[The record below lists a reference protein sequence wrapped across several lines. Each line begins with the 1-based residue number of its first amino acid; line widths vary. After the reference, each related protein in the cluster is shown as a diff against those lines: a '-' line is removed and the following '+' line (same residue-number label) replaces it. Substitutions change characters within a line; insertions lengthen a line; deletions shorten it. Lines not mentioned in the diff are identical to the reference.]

1 MAPRAS
7 ERPWVPPPEAGSH
20 AASTSITGQR
30 KLAGDE
36 GVWFFISADITLFA
50 LLFLLFMVE
59 RSKAPALF
67 EQSRPLL
74 DPRLGVLNTLIL
86 LTSSWLVALA
96 VHSARLGRRAAVSRY
111 LTLGM
116 LVGAGFA
123 VSKIFEYWHKI
134 SAGITMLSND
144 FFMFYFALTG
154 LHFLH
159 FVVGMVVL
167 AVCLAKS
174 RQDAMDERF
183 VVWIESSGCYW
194 HMVDLLWI
202 VLFPMLY
209 LLHVP

>member
-1 MAPRAS
+1 MH
-7 ERPWVPPPEAGSH
+7 PPEAS
-20 AASTSITGQR
+20 AAAQNITQAPSTGQR

-36 GVWFFISADITLFA
+36 GVWFFISADIGMFA
-50 LLFLLFMVE
+50 MFFLLFMLE
-59 RSKAPALF
+59 RFKAPALF
-67 EQSRPLL
+67 EQSRRQLEPLL
-74 DPRLGVLNTLIL
+74 GVINTLIL
-86 LTSSWLVALA
+86 LSSSYLVALA
-96 VHSARLGRRAAVSRY
+96 VHSARAGRREAVSRY
-111 LTLGM
+111 LILGM

-123 VSKIFEYWHKI
+123 VTKMYEYWHKI
-134 SAGITMLSND
+134 SSGITLLTND

-159 FVVGMVVL
+159 FLIGMVVL

-174 RQDAMDERF
+174 RVDAMGDRF

-209 LLHVP
+209 LLHSP

>member
-1 MAPRAS
+1 MPRPDGNPHAS
-7 ERPWVPPPEAGSH
+7 
-20 AASTSITGQR
+20 ASLTGQR

-59 RSKAPALF
+59 RGKAPALF
-67 EQSRPLL
+67 EQSRQAL
-74 DPRLGVLNTLIL
+74 DPLLGVLNTLIL

-96 VHSARLGRRAAVSRY
+96 VHSARLGQRATVSRY

-123 VSKIFEYWHKI
+123 VSKIVEYWHKI
-134 SAGITMLSND
+134 AAGITMLSND

-174 RQDAMDERF
+174 RSDDLDDRY
-183 VVWIESSGCYW
+183 VIWIESSACYW
-194 HMVDLLWI
+194 HMVDLLWL

-209 LLHVP
+209 LLHTP

>member
-1 MAPRAS
+1 MH
-7 ERPWVPPPEAGSH
+7 PPEAS
-20 AASTSITGQR
+20 AAAQNTSQIASTGQR

-36 GVWFFISADITLFA
+36 GVWFFISADIGMFA
-50 LLFLLFMVE
+50 MFFLLFMLE
-59 RSKAPALF
+59 RFKAPALF
-67 EQSRPLL
+67 EQSRQQLEPLL
-74 DPRLGVLNTLIL
+74 GVINTLIL
-86 LTSSWLVALA
+86 LSSSYLVALA
-96 VHSARLGRRAAVSRY
+96 VHSARAGRREAVSRY
-111 LTLGM
+111 LILGM

-123 VSKIFEYWHKI
+123 VTKMYEYWHKI
-134 SAGITMLSND
+134 SSGITLLTND

-159 FVVGMVVL
+159 FLIGMVVL

-174 RQDAMDERF
+174 RVDAMDDRF

-209 LLHVP
+209 LLHSP

>member
-1 MAPRAS
+1 MH
-7 ERPWVPPPEAGSH
+7 PPEVIADAH
-20 AASTSITGQR
+20 VKTSLTGQR

-50 LLFLLFMVE
+50 VFFLLFMLE
-59 RSKAPALF
+59 RYRAVALF
-67 EQSRPLL
+67 EQSRQQLDPLL
-74 DPRLGVLNTLIL
+74 GALNTVIL

-96 VHSARLGRRAAVSRY
+96 VHSARQGRRLAVSRY

-123 VSKIFEYWHKI
+123 VTKVFEYWRKI
-134 SAGITMLSND
+134 AAGITLLSND

-167 AVCLAKS
+167 AVCLSKS
-174 RQDAMDERF
+174 RSDAMDESF
-183 VVWIESSGCYW
+183 VLWIESSGCYW

-209 LLHVP
+209 LLRAP